1 MQAPPGHDRPSGAG
15 SSARSPRGWAKA
27 PWFLPRP
34 PRRRPSAGPPRPPPT
49 PGSPAAHIDRAMIE
63 RLFDSGR
70 ALSWAQPPRT
80 PPAPSRPSRAGV
92 APPAAAAEGG
102 GACGRMG
109 APRPS
114 FGERTAPR
122 WGMVAA
128 GGGGHRRHGDGR
140 DRPGRPRHPRVAYFR
155 ILHFRWAVRPPHPK
169 KSTTDMA
176 VARETEDIARS
187 LVKHQHEHPPVRDL
201 NREAD
206 RRLTMPQRIAEDLG
220 RLVGSWTFVVVQMA
234 LIACWLAANLLAQTR
249 HWDPYPF
256 LLLNL
261 ALTFEVMLW
270 VSLLLMALNRLALR
284 DRLRAQQEY
293 EEQVKAEEETRALMG
308 HLEAQDEVLLQI
320 LYRLDRSDRELRR
333 LARRLGIEERA
344 G

>member
-1 MQAPPGHDRPSGAG
+1 
-15 SSARSPRGWAKA
+15 
-27 PWFLPRP
+27 
-34 PRRRPSAGPPRPPPT
+34 
-49 PGSPAAHIDRAMIE
+49 
-63 RLFDSGR
+63 
-70 ALSWAQPPRT
+70 
-80 PPAPSRPSRAGV
+80 
-92 APPAAAAEGG
+92 
-102 GACGRMG
+102 
-109 APRPS
+109 
-114 FGERTAPR
+114 
-122 WGMVAA
+122 
-128 GGGGHRRHGDGR
+128 
-140 DRPGRPRHPRVAYFR
+140 
-155 ILHFRWAVRPPHPK
+155 
-169 KSTTDMA
+169 MA
-176 VARETEDIARS
+176 VAREIEDIARS

-206 RRLTMPQRIAEDLG
+206 RRLTPPQRIAEDLG
-220 RLVGSWTFVVVQMA
+220 RLVGSWTFVIVQMV
-234 LIACWLAANLLAQTR
+234 LIACWMVANLLAETR

-261 ALTFEVMLW
+261 VLTFEVMLW